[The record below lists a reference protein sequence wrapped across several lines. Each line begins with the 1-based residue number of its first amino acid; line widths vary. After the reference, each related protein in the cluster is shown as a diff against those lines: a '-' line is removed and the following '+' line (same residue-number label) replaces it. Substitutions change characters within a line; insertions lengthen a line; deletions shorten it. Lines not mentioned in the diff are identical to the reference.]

1 MAKKLIGLASIRM
14 GALASN
20 GSMGT
25 ALTQV
30 GATVSDTAAITT
42 EEGTNTDFGI
52 EESDSPFYSYESTPG
67 KLVFNWSTYDVSLD
81 TAARFF
87 GGSVAAAVT
96 AVLTTGSL
104 TAGSGYV
111 NGTYYNVPLTGG
123 TGSGARATVVVSGGA
138 VTSVTITY
146 GGTGY
151 TASDS
156 LSASNVHLGG
166 TGTGFAIVAATV
178 GAGRA
183 AWAMPDT
190 LPAIERSIEVI
201 TKDGW
206 TLLIPRMSIVA
217 KMQWNFKKTAL
228 AQIDITGTILDPEV
242 GDRVTAIEPAA

>member
-14 GALASN
+14 GSLSSD

-52 EESDSPFYSYESTPG
+52 EESDSPFYSFESAPG
-67 KLVFNWSTYDVSLD
+67 KLIMNWSTYDVSLA

-96 AVLTTGSL
+96 AVLTTSTLVGGS
-104 TAGSGYV
+104 SYV

-123 TGSGARATVVVSGGA
+123 TGSGARATVVVASGA

-156 LSASNVHLGG
+156 LSASNIHLGG
-166 TGTGFAIVAATV
+166 AGSGFTIVAATV
-178 GAGRA
+178 GAGRS
-183 AWAMPDT
+183 AWGLPDT
-190 LPAIERSIEVI
+190 LPAIERSIEII

-206 TLLIPRMSIVA
+206 IILIPRMSIVA
-217 KMQWNFKKTAL
+217 KLQWNFKKTAL
-228 AQIDITGTILDPEV
+228 AQIDIVGTILDPEV
-242 GDRVTAIEPAA
+242 GDRATAIEPAA